1 MQLSLVMLKTG
12 QTLVSQIEELDY
24 EPKVHLY
31 QPYLVS
37 GKTKLTLTPWP
48 EHVIDEHI
56 LLTSDT
62 LLTAGEPTLKVKKAY
77 LDKIGKTEED
87 LKPKPQPV
95 ILNEE
100 EEFSPLDDTDD
111 YEPEY
116 IEE

>member
-1 MQLSLVMLKTG
+1 MNLALILLKTG
-12 QTLVSQIEELDY
+12 QSLVSQIEELEY
-24 EPKVHLY
+24 EPKVHLL

-37 GKTKLTLTPWP
+37 GKTKLTLTTWP
-48 EHVIDEHI
+48 DYVVDEHI
-56 LLTSDT
+56 LLHSDT
-62 LLTAGEPTLKVKKAY
+62 LLTVGEPTSKIKKAY
-77 LDKIGKTEED
+77 LDKVGKTEEE

-100 EEFSPLDDTDD
+100 EQLSELEDDG